1 MDVTITDDRTSDTQK
16 AVTVSQ
22 RSRLNVQ
29 LVAKRESKTTGLGR
43 YVETLTQHLANAPL
57 DATVTFPAFPMHEM
71 TIKLGR
77 RLGWDLRTFWESYPV
92 WGSLGPADL
101 DHITS
106 ETLAILLLTSKKRP
120 TIVTVH
126 GLLSY
131 LLRDDPELSIYS
143 HVLDRWFDSLA
154 VRGLHRADAVIV
166 VSDYLRSVL
175 VEQIGLDQGLIHV
188 VPEAVDHTVFRRLQ
202 LPNQF
207 RHSYSV
213 GNGRRYILYVGSEQP
228 RKNFLTLLRAF
239 ARLRQRVQDVHLW
252 KVGQPEIREERTK
265 ALKLIEE
272 LDIGSSVTFIGHV
285 GEDLLPYFYNA
296 SEIFVFPSLYE
307 GFGFPPLE
315 AMACGT
321 PVICSNRTSL
331 PEVVGQAALL
341 FDPTDEE
348 ALTVQMERLLLD
360 AELRESYSRRG
371 LQHAQGF
378 RWEVTAQQT
387 IDVYRH
393 VLGLA

>member
-1 MDVTITDDRTSDTQK
+1 
-16 AVTVSQ
+16 
-22 RSRLNVQ
+22 
-29 LVAKRESKTTGLGR
+29 
-43 YVETLTQHLANAPL
+43 
-57 DATVTFPAFPMHEM
+57 
-71 TIKLGR
+71 
-77 RLGWDLRTFWESYPV
+77 
-92 WGSLGPADL
+92 
-101 DHITS
+101 
-106 ETLAILLLTSKKRP
+106 
-120 TIVTVH
+120 
-126 GLLSY
+126 
-131 LLRDDPELSIYS
+131 
-143 HVLDRWFDSLA
+143 
-154 VRGLHRADAVIV
+154 
-166 VSDYLRSVL
+166 
-175 VEQIGLDQGLIHV
+175 
-188 VPEAVDHTVFRRLQ
+188 
-202 LPNQF
+202 
-207 RHSYSV
+207 
-213 GNGRRYILYVGSEQP
+213 
-228 RKNFLTLLRAF
+228 
-239 ARLRQRVQDVHLW
+239 LW

-331 PEVVGQAALL
+331 PEVVGEAALL